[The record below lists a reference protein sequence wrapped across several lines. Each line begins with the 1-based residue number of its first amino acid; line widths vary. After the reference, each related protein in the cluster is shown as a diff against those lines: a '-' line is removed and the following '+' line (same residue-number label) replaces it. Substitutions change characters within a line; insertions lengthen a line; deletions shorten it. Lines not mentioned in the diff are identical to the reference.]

1 MWHQRG
7 SFPPNVRC
15 QRQRFEA
22 TFFGLQ
28 SLQHLQHV
36 LVQPRLP
43 HSTPC
48 PLSSSRP
55 RGVRLA
61 GRRPANGSCNC
72 ACSPHLTAVESLTQ
86 LSKQGNESC
95 IRDGHTFLDGMP
107 VPQISRVLSTEC
119 SVPSAWQAPL
129 ERLALGGGMCV
140 LCVCVLTQQ
149 ILSCWHLSR
158 VGGKSPTALPC
169 PSSLSLD
176 FEPSLRPR
184 PPFKTNQTL
193 YCRYQHSK
201 CPPAST
207 HADPVLFYRR
217 PEWSAPR

>member
-107 VPQISRVLSTEC
+107 VPQISRALGTEC
-119 SVPSAWQAPL
+119 AASAIGAPGSWWWYVC
-129 ERLALGGGMCV
+129 A
-140 LCVCVLTQQ
+140 LCVCADPANSVVLASFQGRGQ
-149 ILSCWHLSR
+149 ISHC
-158 VGGKSPTALPC
+158 PALPFVA
-169 PSSLSLD
+169 LAGL
-176 FEPSLRPR
+176 
-184 PPFKTNQTL
+184 
-193 YCRYQHSK
+193 
-201 CPPAST
+201 
-207 HADPVLFYRR
+207 
-217 PEWSAPR
+217 

>member
-15 QRQRFEA
+15 QRQRFE
-22 TFFGLQ
+22 TTLFGLQ

-61 GRRPANGSCNC
+61 GRRPANSSCDC
-72 ACSPHLTAVESLTQ
+72 AYSPHLTAVESLTQ
-86 LSKQGNESC
+86 LSQQGNESC

-107 VPQISRVLSTEC
+107 VPQISRALGTEC
-119 SVPSAWQAPL
+119 VASAIGAPGSWWWYVC
-129 ERLALGGGMCV
+129 AM
-140 LCVCVLTQQ
+140 CVCVCADPASSVVSASFQGRGQ
-149 ILSCWHLSR
+149 ISH
-158 VGGKSPTALPC
+158 GPALPFVA
-169 PSSLSLD
+169 LAGL
-176 FEPSLRPR
+176 
-184 PPFKTNQTL
+184 
-193 YCRYQHSK
+193 
-201 CPPAST
+201 
-207 HADPVLFYRR
+207 
-217 PEWSAPR
+217 